1 LLLVTGR
8 RAQYN
13 KGEIKS
19 KDLIKPA
26 DYRAEHLRVEMKQK
40 RIMIADDDPGIV
52 DAVEMLLEF
61 EGYEVTSTVDGSTV
75 LDMKGELPDLLL
87 LDIWMSG
94 EDGRD
99 ICKKLKSLSATKN
112 IPVIMISAS
121 RDIKASALAAGA
133 DDFLAKPFEMDEL
146 LKKIEELTN

>member
-1 LLLVTGR
+1 MN
-8 RAQYN
+8 QKN
-13 KGEIKS
+13 KK
-19 KDLIKPA
+19 
-26 DYRAEHLRVEMKQK
+26 
-40 RIMIADDDPGIV
+40 IMIADDDPGIV

-61 EGYEVTSTVDGSTV
+61 EGYEVTSTVDGTTV
-75 LDMKGELPDLLL
+75 LDMKEELPDLLL

-99 ICKKLKSLSATKN
+99 ICRKLKQLESTKN

-121 RDIKASALAAGA
+121 RDVAASAIAAGA

-146 LKKIEELTN
+146 LRKIASFLVVSS

>member
-1 LLLVTGR
+1 
-8 RAQYN
+8 
-13 KGEIKS
+13 
-19 KDLIKPA
+19 
-26 DYRAEHLRVEMKQK
+26 
-40 RIMIADDDPGIV
+40 MIADDDPGIV

-61 EGYEVTSTVDGSTV
+61 EGYTVTSTVDGATV
-75 LDMKGELPDLLL
+75 LDMKEELPDLLL

-99 ICKKLKSLSATKN
+99 ICKKLKSANITKN

-121 RDIKASALAAGA
+121 RDIKDSAMAAGA

-146 LKKIEELTN
+146 IKKIELLTN

>member
-1 LLLVTGR
+1 MS
-8 RAQYN
+8 QKN
-13 KGEIKS
+13 KK
-19 KDLIKPA
+19 
-26 DYRAEHLRVEMKQK
+26 
-40 RIMIADDDPGIV
+40 IMIADDDPGIV

-61 EGYEVTSTVDGSTV
+61 EGYEVMSTVDGTTV

-99 ICKKLKSLSATKN
+99 ICRKLKHEPITKN

-121 RDIKASALAAGA
+121 RDIEASALAAGA

-146 LKKIEELTN
+146 LKKIQYYTK

>member
-1 LLLVTGR
+1 
-8 RAQYN
+8 
-13 KGEIKS
+13 
-19 KDLIKPA
+19 
-26 DYRAEHLRVEMKQK
+26 
-40 RIMIADDDPGIV
+40 MIADDDPGIV
-52 DAVEMLLEF
+52 DAIEILLEF

-75 LDMKGELPDLLL
+75 FDMKDELPDLLL

-99 ICKKLKSLSATKN
+99 ICKKLKQLESTKN

-121 RDIKASALAAGA
+121 RDVKDSAIAAGA

-146 LKKIEELTN
+146 LKKISLLVPGS